1 MIHRQANLLLTT
13 WQIVAVLVMGFSV
26 GWRQA
31 GFSASLAFLW
41 FVIAMVLLAR
51 PPAVPEVN
59 HSQSENA
66 GPIVT
71 RNDLLPVLPKKQRL
85 RISLVV
91 ANGVFMSIWLI
102 LGLR

>member
-1 MIHRQANLLLTT
+1 MIHRQANQLLTI
-13 WQIVAVLVMGFSV
+13 WLIGAVMVMGLSV

-31 GFSASLAFLW
+31 GFSASLALLW
-41 FVIAMVLLAR
+41 FVIAMVLLVR

-59 HSQSENA
+59 HSQSDNA

-71 RNDLLPVLPKKQRL
+71 RNDLLPVLPTKLRL

-91 ANGVFMSIWLI
+91 ANGVFMAIWLI